1 MNAYELLGIERSS
14 DIETIKKAY
23 RQLAKD
29 LHPDVN
35 LGDEKAT
42 DLFKRITAAYNML
55 ADAKKRSLYDR
66 NVSSKEKPT
75 GTTAPWEKGGIWYE
89 FEIDETSGERIIDL
103 YGDVAGTRMGRV
115 KGAAA
120 TSMQVK
126 GQDVA
131 AKLEIT
137 ETEARL
143 GTCKLITI
151 MTGLTIAVEVPQQT
165 QNGKTITLPGF
176 GIEGYGG
183 GASGDLNVVVRIIP
197 DPSIEVTKDKP

>member
-55 ADAKKRSLYDR
+55 ADSKKRSLYDR

-75 GTTAPWEKGGIWYE
+75 IHLGI
-89 FEIDETSGERIIDL
+89 R
-103 YGDVAGTRMGRV
+103 
-115 KGAAA
+115 
-120 TSMQVK
+120 
-126 GQDVA
+126 
-131 AKLEIT
+131 
-137 ETEARL
+137 
-143 GTCKLITI
+143 
-151 MTGLTIAVEVPQQT
+151 
-165 QNGKTITLPGF
+165 
-176 GIEGYGG
+176 
-183 GASGDLNVVVRIIP
+183 
-197 DPSIEVTKDKP
+197 